1 MYSNNLNYVFVLLER
16 VAIPF
21 SRASFHPEIEPG
33 SLIFQGDSLPSEH
46 PGESKVYQLGLPF
59 PSPGD
64 LPNFLW

>member
-21 SRASFHPEIEPG
+21 SRASFHPETEPR
-33 SLIFQGDSLPSEH
+33 SLIFQGDSLSSEH
-46 PGESKVYQLGLPF
+46 PGESKVYHLGLPF
-59 PSPGD
+59 PSPDD

>member
-21 SRASFHPEIEPG
+21 SREIEPG